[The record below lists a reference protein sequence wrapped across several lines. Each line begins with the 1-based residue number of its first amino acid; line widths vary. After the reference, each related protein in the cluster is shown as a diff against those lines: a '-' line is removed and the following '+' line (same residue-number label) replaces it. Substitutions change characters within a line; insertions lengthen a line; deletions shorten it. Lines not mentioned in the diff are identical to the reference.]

1 MNDDAGIHAG
11 RRCLEMTTQDPAR
24 WHADGFTLLR
34 DIVAPADCER
44 LSQDVDAAFAARVG
58 ARNPL
63 AHAWCRDL
71 ASRLAA
77 RPVLRPLLPDGRA
90 AVQCTYF
97 SKSTSNNWLVA
108 LHQDLGIP
116 VAARVDDARLSGWS
130 EKDGV
135 VHVQPPADVLET
147 LVAVRVHLDDCGE
160 NDGPLRVV
168 PGSHRH
174 GRLAP
179 DDENRLRDARGLT
192 VCTARRGDAL
202 VMRPLLLHASSK
214 ASGPSRRRVLHYV
227 FGPRELPYG
236 LRWRDVI

>member
-1 MNDDAGIHAG
+1 
-11 RRCLEMTTQDPAR
+11 MTTADLAR
-24 WHADGFTLLR
+24 WQADGFALLR
-34 DIVAPADCER
+34 NVVAAGDCAR
-44 LSQDVDAAFAARVG
+44 LSHEVDAAFAGSVG

-71 ASRLAA
+71 APRLAA
-77 RPVLRPLLPDGRA
+77 HPALRPLLPDGHVA
-90 AVQCTYF
+90 TQCTYF
-97 SKSTSNNWLVA
+97 SKSTSRNWLVA

-130 EKDGV
+130 RKDGV
-135 VHVQPPADVLET
+135 VHVQPPADVLEA
-147 LVAVRVHLDDCGE
+147 LVAVRVHLDDCGDA
-160 NDGPLRVV
+160 DGPLRVV

-179 DDENRLRDARGLT
+179 DDENRLRDAHGLAT
-192 VCTARRGDAL
+192 CTARRGDAL

-227 FGPRELPYG
+227 FGPRELPWG
-236 LRWRDVI
+236 LRWHDIV